1 MKKVTGII
9 TLFCFLVGGSCSSK
23 HEAEKVVEK
32 YYEFI
37 KAKKY
42 DAAWELVDQESQD
55 IVGQETWLNDARK
68 INSLTLYLKFLP
80 VQIDKEGTKAVIPT
94 EYTGAKAAMNKVPE
108 AQIKFYVVK
117 DGNRWQIRLQER
129 IDEIKKQ
136 REYESIEIPIDQ
148 TLIETA
154 KKYKDKIIVE
164 NLRNG
169 AVTYENGLEQ
179 YMMDATITNK
189 SDKPFSYIGVNVKF
203 MDDTNTKVLFEKVF
217 FLIYTRQIQG
227 IYPLKPGEKR
237 DVIIPGYDA
246 NDIFEKTG
254 VEWTGKLQWEVEAV
268 KIATPEELIELD

>member
-1 MKKVTGII
+1 MRNALIVMV
-9 TLFCFLVGGSCSSK
+9 LSLVMAAACSSK

-32 YYEFI
+32 YFGLI
-37 KAKKY
+37 KEKKY

-55 IVGQETWLNDARK
+55 IVEKDLWLNDARK
-68 INSLTLYLKFLP
+68 INSLVMYLKFLP
-80 VQIDKEGTKAVIPT
+80 AQIDKEGTKAVIPT

-108 AQIKFYVVK
+108 AQIRFYAVK
-117 DGNRWQIRLQER
+117 NGDQWQIHLQER
-129 IDEIKKQ
+129 IEEIKKQ
-136 REYESIEIPIDQ
+136 REYEAIEIPIDE

-164 NLRNG
+164 NVRNG

-203 MDDTNTKVLFEKVF
+203 MDDTNTKVLLEKVF
-217 FLIYTRQIQG
+217 FLIYTRQVQG

-237 DVIIPGYDA
+237 DVIIPGYA
-246 NDIFEKTG
+246 AEDIFEKTG

>member
-1 MKKVTGII
+1 MKR
-9 TLFCFLVGGSCSSK
+9 TLVVIALSLFVAAACSSK

-32 YYEFI
+32 YYDLI
-37 KAKKY
+37 KEKKY

-55 IVGQETWLNDARK
+55 VVEQELWLNDARK
-68 INSLTLYLKFLP
+68 INSLKMYLKLLP
-80 VQIDKEGTKAVIPT
+80 AQIDKEGTKAVVPT
-94 EYTGAKAAMNKVPE
+94 EYTGAKAAMNKIPE
-108 AQIKFYVVK
+108 AQVRFYTVK
-117 DGNRWQIRLQER
+117 NGDKWQIRLQER

-136 REYESIEIPIDQ
+136 REYEAIEIPIDD
-148 TLIETA
+148 TLIKTA
-154 KKYKDKIIVE
+154 QQYKDKIIVE
-164 NLRNG
+164 NVRNG

-203 MDDTNTKVLFEKVF
+203 MDDTNTKVLLEKVF

-237 DVIIPGYDA
+237 DVIIPGYAAD
-246 NDIFEKTG
+246 DIFEKTG

-268 KIATPEELIELD
+268 KIAPPEELIELE